1 MLDEG
6 FAPIFVAV
14 ALVLVA
20 RPLAVLLCT
29 TPFGLSLREQGFL
42 AWAGLRGGVPIVLA
56 TFPIAAGVPG
66 ALRVFDAV
74 FFVVVLSVAAQGL
87 TMRWA
92 ANRLGLVE
100 AHPVPRLAEI
110 DSATLSTL
118 HSELVELRARDLGI
132 AAGTLVRDAE
142 LPGAAIIVAIRR
154 HDQIVRPRGSSALD
168 GADHLYL
175 LVARERL
182 RDLQDALDNV
192 DALPGSPH
200 SGAHAA
206 HSG

>member
-1 MLDEG
+1 
-6 FAPIFVAV
+6 
-14 ALVLVA
+14 
-20 RPLAVLLCT
+20 
-29 TPFGLSLREQGFL
+29 
-42 AWAGLRGGVPIVLA
+42 VPIVLA

-66 ALRVFDAV
+66 GQRVFDAV

-92 ANRLGLVE
+92 ARRLDLIE
-100 AHPVPRLAEI
+100 QHPVPRIASL

-118 HSELVELRARDLGI
+118 HSELVELRAESLGLRT
-132 AAGTLVRDAE
+132 GTLVRDAE

-154 HDQIVRPRGSSALD
+154 GSETVRPRGSSALD
-168 GADHLYL
+168 SADHLYL

-182 RDLQDALDNV
+182 RDLQDALDSAEDV
-192 DALPGSPH
+192 ADAPH
-200 SGAHAA
+200 SGVHAH

>member
-1 MLDEG
+1 M
-6 FAPIFVAV
+6 
-14 ALVLVA
+14 
-20 RPLAVLLCT
+20 
-29 TPFGLSLREQGFL
+29 
-42 AWAGLRGGVPIVLA
+42 PIVLA

-66 ALRVFDAV
+66 AERVFDAV

-92 ANRLGLVE
+92 ARKLGLID

-118 HSELVELRARDLGI
+118 HSELVELRAEDLGI
-132 AAGTLVRDAE
+132 GAGTLVRDAE

-154 HDQIVRPRGSSALD
+154 DEQIVRPRGSSKLAARRPPLPAGRARAAARCAGRARPRR
-168 GADHLYL
+168 GA
-175 LVARERL
+175 A
-182 RDLQDALDNV
+182 DA
-192 DALPGSPH
+192 PH
-200 SGAHAA
+200 SGVHAP